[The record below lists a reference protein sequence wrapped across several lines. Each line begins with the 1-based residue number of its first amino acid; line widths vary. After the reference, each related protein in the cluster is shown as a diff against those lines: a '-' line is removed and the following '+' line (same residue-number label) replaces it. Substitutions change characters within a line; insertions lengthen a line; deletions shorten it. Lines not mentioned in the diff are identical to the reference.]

1 MALSEKNAPKAAAR
15 RIALPSERKPSRFV
29 YSNTTAIGVAVAEFT
44 LAARAAQ
51 RRAEMLASH
60 PCQCQCVMACLP
72 VRQKY
77 SSHTATRQVG
87 WYSCMYVETLD
98 ELDS

>member
-29 YSNTTAIGVAVAEFT
+29 YSNTTAIGVAVAECT

-51 RRAEMLASH
+51 RRTEMLASH
-60 PCQCQCVMACLP
+60 PCQCQCVMECLP

-77 SSHTATRQVG
+77 SSHTATRQVCG
-87 WYSCMYVETLD
+87 VVLMYVCG
-98 ELDS
+98 DS